1 MVYSSV
7 STGTLAMSTRLFG
20 LLVLLLIAVHSVT
33 AHAQLPSPALL
44 VLDKDDNTLA
54 IIDPVT
60 NKIVGT
66 APTGN
71 APHEVAASS
80 DGRFAYVS
88 NYGPFQ
94 PDEPGNSLSVIDLAS
109 RKETRVDITPLQ
121 RPHGIEFADGKVY
134 FTAELNKA
142 IARLDPQTLKVD
154 WLLGTGQNRT
164 HMLVLAKD
172 LRTIFTANTQS
183 GSVNIIER
191 TSGPEQWTETVVPV
205 GKGSE
210 GCDLSPDGRQFWVA
224 NAGDGT
230 VSVIDVAKKKVVQTL
245 DVGTKHSNRLKF
257 TPDGKLVLISDIGT
271 GDVIVIDAASRKV
284 TKRVNL
290 GRSAAGILIVPDGSR
305 AYVALTGD
313 GKVAIFDLKT
323 LSKTGEIA
331 TGRGPDGMAWAAK

>member
-1 MVYSSV
+1 M
-7 STGTLAMSTRLFG
+7 TGRPSG
-20 LLVLLLIAVHSVT
+20 LLALLLIGMSSVI
-33 AHAQLPSPALL
+33 AYAQPPSPALL
-44 VLDKDDNTLA
+44 VLNKDDNTLA
-54 IIDPVT
+54 IIDPAT
-60 NKIVGT
+60 NKVVGT

-71 APHEVAASS
+71 APHEVTT

-94 PDEPGNSLSVIDLAS
+94 PDQPGNSLSVIDLNS
-109 RKETRVDITPLQ
+109 RKEKRVDISPLQ
-121 RPHGIEFADGKVY
+121 RPHGITYAGGKVY

-142 IARLDPQTLKVD
+142 IGRLDPQSLKVD

-164 HMLVLAKD
+164 HMVVLAKD
-172 LRTIFTANTQS
+172 LHTIFTTNTQS
-183 GSVNIIER
+183 NTVNIIER
-191 TSGPEQWTETVVPV
+191 TSGPEQWIETVVPV

-210 GCDLSPDGRQFWVA
+210 GCDLSPDGKQFWVA

-230 VSVIDVAKKKVVQTL
+230 VSVIDVAEKKIVQTL

-257 TPDGKLVLISDIGT
+257 TPDGRLVLVSDIGS
-271 GDVIVIDAASRKV
+271 GDVLVIDAGSHIV

-290 GRSAAGILIVPDGSR
+290 GKSAAGILVVPDGSR
-305 AYVALTGD
+305 AYVALTSQ

-331 TGRGPDGMAWAAK
+331 TGRGPDGMAWVDGK